1 MAASILV
8 VDDEE
13 DVRGY
18 LCSLLE
24 DNGYVVDSAEDGNR
38 AWRAIEEQRPD
49 LILLD
54 LMMPEQTGTGLY
66 RRLHDHKGLREI
78 PVIVISGLA
87 GRNVAVG
94 KAVPVFDK
102 PIDEEGLLEKISEMI
117 A

>member
-1 MAASILV
+1 MAARVLV

-13 DVRGY
+13 DVRGF

-24 DNGYVVDSAEDGNR
+24 DNGYEVEGAEDGNH
-38 AWRAIEEQRPD
+38 AWRAIQEQRPD

-54 LMMPEQTGTGLY
+54 LMMPAQTGTGLY
-66 RRLHDHKGLREI
+66 RKLHDHKDLREI

-94 KAVPVFDK
+94 RSVPVFDK
-102 PIDEEGLLEKISEMI
+102 PIDEEGLLRQISEMI
-117 A
+117 G